1 MRNMQHSLLL
11 LGKNCQAAQAV
22 SCLTSRGPG
31 KDSPS
36 PRDSHTGAW
45 VPQWFT
51 WMVIN
56 RYREDGGETI
66 NDDGS
71 LTLLFTMMKK
81 CINKE
86 E

>member
-1 MRNMQHSLLL
+1 MGMRNMQQSLLL

-31 KDSPS
+31 RDSAS

-51 WMVIN
+51 WKF
-56 RYREDGGETI
+56 GERDRSV
-66 NDDGS
+66 N
-71 LTLLFTMMKK
+71 LVTLRTQEQETSEIK
-81 CINKE
+81 N
-86 E
+86 